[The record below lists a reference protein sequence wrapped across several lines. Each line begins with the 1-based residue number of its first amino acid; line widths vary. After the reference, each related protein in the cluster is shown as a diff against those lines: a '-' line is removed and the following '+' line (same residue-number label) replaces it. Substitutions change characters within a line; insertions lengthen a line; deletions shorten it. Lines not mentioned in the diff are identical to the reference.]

1 MSNEQQ
7 TSHFNPREHLITLKN
22 RQGSSEY
29 LPVQWRLVWF
39 RLECP
44 NGAIET
50 EIIHLD
56 PDKETEEE
64 TYVWNSETRRSEK
77 VIKTARGLA
86 IVRATIRDGKGG
98 VATGTKMEKA
108 ASFGDWL
115 EKAETGSIGRAL
127 AALGYGTQFTDNEFE
142 EGQRIADAP
151 VDRGA
156 SNTRTDNNRADINNK
171 PTAARATTQ
180 AINKTVQPA
189 TRPAVTPPESRK
201 EQERGIT
208 QMCNVLNMEVPDLSK
223 LADGDVTKKWLDLY
237 PIWKLAKD
245 KEKQEKSA

>member
-7 TSHFNPREHLITLKN
+7 TSRFNPREHLITLKN

-44 NGAIET
+44 NGTIET

-64 TYVWNSETRRSEK
+64 TYAWNNETRRSEK

-115 EKAETGSIGRAL
+115 EKSETGAIGRAL

-151 VDRGA
+151 VDRGT
-156 SNTRTDNNRADINNK
+156 SNARTDNNHAQSNNK
-171 PTAARATTQ
+171 PTAASKP
-180 AINKTVQPA
+180 NQPA
-189 TRPAVTPPESRK
+189 ARPAVAPPESRQ

-208 QMCNVLNMEVPDLSK
+208 QMCNKLKMEVPDLSK
-223 LADGDVTKKWLDLY
+223 LADGDVTKKWVDLY
-237 PIWKLAKD
+237 PIWRQAKD